1 MRHPVRI
8 VFTLLLTLASACSLI
23 PAPAT
28 PTSATPELTPAG
40 GIDSAATELAAT
52 RLAAVEE
59 TMAAFTAI
67 AQNPPLE
74 AEKLIDGLLEPERRR
89 QKRQMVEA
97 MESMLRAVYDAR
109 R

>member
-1 MRHPVRI
+1 MNMTHRTNRRTFI
-8 VFTLLLTLASACSLI
+8 
-23 PAPAT
+23 
-28 PTSATPELTPAG
+28 AG
-40 GIDSAATELAAT
+40 AAAATAASS
-52 RLAAVEE
+52 LP
-59 TMAAFTAI
+59 MPAI

>member
-1 MRHPVRI
+1 LCSQGAPD
-8 VFTLLLTLASACSLI
+8 FEWLAES
-23 PAPAT
+23 
-28 PTSATPELTPAG
+28 G
-40 GIDSAATELAAT
+40 GRAV
-52 RLAAVEE
+52 VEE
-59 TMAAFTAI
+59 LRAI